1 MDNLIKAQH
10 IESDCLLGREISKI
24 NQNVHRHFL
33 HEYRFVV
40 VCLRKHV
47 PGMLLGQEITQILYA
62 SSLKFVALSFGL
74 IRCYII
80 IITNI
85 AKLHSIFRFGGSH
98 IATDVT
104 FLAVMYALFQICR
117 VI

>member
-1 MDNLIKAQH
+1 MNNLIKAQH
-10 IESDCLLGREISKI
+10 IESDCLLGREISIKKY
-24 NQNVHRHFL
+24 QNVHRNFL

-40 VCLRKHV
+40 VFLRKHV

-85 AKLHSIFRFGGSH
+85 AKMHSIFRFGGSH

-104 FLAVMYALFQICR
+104 FLAVMYALFQIA
-117 VI
+117 